1 MEKSFLRARYKHESG
16 YFLTHTIGSDASSST
31 RDYLHYNISYV
42 LLFFLQGKGQ
52 VKIEGQQYTLL
63 PGDLVFIDPSE
74 LFCISIDGTCFH
86 ERIILRVDG
95 RFFSNFSQDC
105 TPLFD
110 CFRNREKGIGNRIP
124 AKSLAQAGIDQRIRK
139 LVALQEGAN
148 PRDEL
153 QSICTIVD
161 ILAEINRLCKELD
174 ISMRNPTSQSALIQ
188 GVMLHLGD
196 HFREPI
202 SVTSVADSF
211 GITGSYLSHYF
222 KEHTGMS
229 LWHYVLLRRLHLA
242 NELLKRGCSAEEAC
256 MQSGFQNYANF
267 YRLYKKHIGMTPIQ
281 YRQQYS
287 KQ

>member
-1 MEKSFLRARYKHESG
+1 MEKPFQQTRYNRKCG
-16 YFLTHTIGSDASSST
+16 YTLTHTIGRDASGST
-31 RDYLHYNISYV
+31 RDYLHYNAQYV
-42 LLFFLQGKGQ
+42 LLFFLQGKGE
-52 VKIEGQQYTLL
+52 VKVEGQRYTLL
-63 PGDLVFIDPSE
+63 PGDLIFIDPAE

-86 ERIILRVDG
+86 ERIILRVNSK
-95 RFFSNFSQDC
+95 FPNNFSQDC
-105 TPLFD
+105 APLFD

-139 LVALQEGAN
+139 LVTLQEDPN
-148 PRDEL
+148 PMDEL

-188 GVMLHLGD
+188 GVMLHLGE

-202 SVTSVADSF
+202 SVTSVAESF
-211 GITGSYLSHYF
+211 GITGSYLSHHF

-242 NELLKRGCSAEEAC
+242 NELLEQGYSAEVAC

-267 YRLYKKHIGMTPIQ
+267 YRLYKRHIGMTPIQ